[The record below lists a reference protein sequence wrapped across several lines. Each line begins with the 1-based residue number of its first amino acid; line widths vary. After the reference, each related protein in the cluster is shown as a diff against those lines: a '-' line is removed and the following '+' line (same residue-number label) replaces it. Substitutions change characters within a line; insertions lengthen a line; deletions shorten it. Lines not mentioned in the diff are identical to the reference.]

1 MDLRTVASDW
11 YRDVTETYVAVIGRC
26 PFAKHWR
33 ATAEQD
39 LVDWI
44 VSEQNETYLFFL
56 FRIFL
61 VVADV
66 QKKDP
71 PNYLLAL
78 TSFCQLSST

>member
-44 VSEQNETYLFFL
+44 VSEQNETYLFSFSGFFL
-56 FRIFL
+56 WWPMSRRRIH
-61 VVADV
+61 
-66 QKKDP
+66 QI
-71 PNYLLAL
+71 
-78 TSFCQLSST
+78 TS